1 MKQVILGT
9 AGHIDHGKT
18 ALIKALTGV
27 DTDRLKEEKARGITI
42 ELGFCSLPLP
52 DGNRIGIVDVPGHER
67 FVKTM
72 VAGATGIDIV
82 LLVIAA
88 DESIMPQ
95 TREHLNICRLLNIR
109 SGLITLTK
117 VDLVEEEWIELV
129 EDDIRGFVEG
139 TFLEGAPIL
148 RVSAVTG
155 QGVPELISAIHDL
168 AEKVEGKSPEGYFR
182 LPIDRVFVMKG
193 FGSVVTGTLVSGTL
207 SLGDT
212 FRILPTDLQSKV
224 RGIEV
229 YNQEVNRS
237 TAGLRTAVNLQGV
250 EKDIIHRGDVLVHP
264 DIQIQDCALMVDAF
278 MEYLPGQRPLKNRTR
293 VRLHIGTSEIFGN
306 MILFD
311 REEIKGGERAEV
323 QIRLEKPTVA
333 FYGDPFVIR
342 SYSPVQTIGG
352 GIVLDSR
359 PKKHKRFS
367 MESLAHLEELSK
379 GDLEQVIEIYT
390 RESGF
395 SGITLKGLKGRI
407 ILPEREWKRLI
418 KTLKGSNRLIGLD
431 GGEALFLHRSHY
443 DQLVQKTLD
452 LLEVFHKKHPLEA
465 GLSKEELRTKL
476 PRSLLPKAFNALL
489 GDLVRKGL
497 FVMNGDRISL
507 STHQISL
514 GKREKELIERLERM
528 FAEAGLQPP
537 TLSEVDKTLEKGK
550 GEVKGLLDLLDR
562 QGSLI
567 RVKDTLYF
575 HVSAISKLQHRLVA
589 FLRGKGEISPTEFK
603 EMTGVSRKF
612 MIPLL
617 EYFDAQKL
625 TVRVGDKRRLRERTK

>member
-52 DGNRIGIVDVPGHER
+52 DGSRIGIVDVPGHER

-95 TREHLNICRLLNIR
+95 TREHLDICRLLNIQ
-109 SGLITLTK
+109 SGLIALTK

-139 TFLEGAPIL
+139 TFLESAPIL
-148 RVSAVTG
+148 RVSAVTD

-168 AEKVEGKSPEGYFR
+168 AERVEGKSSEGYFR
-182 LPIDRVFVMKG
+182 LPIDRVFIMRG
-193 FGSVVTGTLVSGTL
+193 FGSVVTGTLISGTL
-207 SLGDT
+207 SVGDT
-212 FRILPTDLQSKV
+212 FRILPTNLQSKV

-264 DIQIQDCALMVDAF
+264 DIQDCALMVDAF
-278 MEYLPGQRPLKNRTR
+278 LEYLPGQRPLKNRTR
-293 VRLHIGTSEIFGN
+293 VRFHIGTSEMLGN
-306 MILFD
+306 IVLFD
-311 REEIKGGERAEV
+311 REEIKGGENAEV

-333 FYGDPFVIR
+333 FYGDSFVIR

-359 PKKHKRFS
+359 PNKHKRFS
-367 MESLAHLEELSK
+367 MESLAHLEGLSK
-379 GDLEQVIEIYT
+379 GDPEQVIEIYI

-407 ILPEREWKRLI
+407 ILPERDWTRLVKALKR
-418 KTLKGSNRLIGLD
+418 SNRLIGLD

-465 GLSKEELRTKL
+465 GLPKAELRTKL
-476 PRSLLPKAFNALL
+476 PRSLPLKAFNALL
-489 GDLVRKGL
+489 GDLVMKGL
-497 FVMNGDRISL
+497 FVLDGDRIRL

-514 GKREKELIERLERM
+514 GEGEKELVERLEKM
-528 FAEAGLQPP
+528 FAEADLQPP
-537 TLSEVDKTLEKGK
+537 TSSEVDKALEKGK
-550 GEVKGLLDLLDR
+550 GEVKGLLDLLGR

-575 HVSAISKLQHRLVA
+575 HVSAISRLQNRLVA
-589 FLRGKGEISPTEFK
+589 FLRGKGEISPAEFK

-617 EYFDAQKL
+617 EYFDNQKV
-625 TVRVGDKRRLRERTK
+625 TVRVGDKRRLRERTQ